1 MASELQ
7 CEMSQN
13 RRQAKF
19 LTYYLLSVVGVGAG
33 KFLGV
38 RRIFAQISSNLH
50 EQNSKEWAHFF
61 KSKHFKHHFC
71 PDFPQT
77 CLNFPQ
83 LARKR
88 YNKNMT
94 SQKSMHFE
102 FRRHFCEIKAHTA
115 ILRRFSHILPK
126 FPQIFPG
133 FSPNQKFW
141 GTLAPR
147 APPPP
152 TPVFASQSKGIQ
164 FGDYFFD
171 VRCVN

>member
-1 MASELQ
+1 MGAFFQ
-7 CEMSQN
+7 IKAF
-13 RRQAKF
+13 QAPF
-19 LTYYLLSVVGVGAG
+19 LPRFPPNLL
-33 KFLGV
+33 K
-38 RRIFAQISSNLH
+38 
-50 EQNSKEWAHFF
+50 
-61 KSKHFKHHFC
+61 
-71 PDFPQT
+71 
-77 CLNFPQ
+77 FPQ

-147 APPPP
+147 APPCTTR
-152 TPVFASQSKGIQ
+152 TPLHHAHPRLLHQCLLLRVKEYSLAITFLM
-164 FGDYFFD
+164 
-171 VRCVN
+171 CVV